1 VLACP
6 QCWARGRR
14 IADSRSPQC
23 MEAVALRRSAANQDL
38 PQQRRRRAAD
48 PERPRTLE
56 RASPPRAL
64 VRCSQGN
71 PWPREQASAAQAL
84 SQDLSWHTNN
94 ASTGENGP
102 AVPPSRSGALPWRRA
117 QGLGSLTPILSSN
130 GGSRVLLPC
139 RRPGLQRPSQRLTPS
154 PGSREPGCPEGCRG
168 RGGRNVTAR
177 DSCCTRSVDSD

>member
-1 VLACP
+1 MLQCP
-6 QCWARGRR
+6 QWWARGRR
-14 IADSRSPQC
+14 IAGSLSQRR
-23 MEAVALRRSAANQDL
+23 MATVAIRRSAANQNL

-48 PERPRTLE
+48 PEPPRTLE
-56 RASPPRAL
+56 RAPPPRAL
-64 VRCSQGN
+64 AGCSQGN
-71 PWPREQASAAQAL
+71 PWQREQASAAQAL
-84 SQDLSWHTNN
+84 SQDRSWQADN
-94 ASTGENGP
+94 ASTGGNGL

-117 QGLGSLTPILSSN
+117 QGLGSLTPILSGN

-177 DSCCTRSVDSD
+177 DSCCTRSVDSE